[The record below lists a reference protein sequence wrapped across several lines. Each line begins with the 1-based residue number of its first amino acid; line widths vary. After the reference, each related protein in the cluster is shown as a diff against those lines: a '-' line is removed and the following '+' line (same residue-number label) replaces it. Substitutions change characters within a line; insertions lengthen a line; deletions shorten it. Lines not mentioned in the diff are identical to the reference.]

1 MKKIF
6 IVLAIM
12 FIVGIGCKKTIDP
25 GGGPCACSPTIES
38 YLSLSIKGSN
48 GSDLLNVTNTGA
60 YSKNQIQLYYVDKNG
75 TVQPVEFEIRQAFS
89 YGTTTY
95 AFNQLFSSRMASLA
109 QVNINTFFLKLG
121 DRHPLELTLKMNGIK
136 AERLLANQIE
146 VPLDTS
152 APNDDVYIKSIFSL
166 KL

>member
-1 MKKIF
+1 MKKVF
-6 IVLAIM
+6 IILAVM
-12 FIVGIGCKKTIDP
+12 FVTGISCKKTIDP
-25 GGGPCACSPTIES
+25 GGGACACSPTIES
-38 YLSLSIKGSN
+38 YISLSIKGSN

-95 AFNQLFSSRMASLA
+95 AFNQLFSPRMASLA
-109 QVNINTFFLKLG
+109 QININTFFLKLG
-121 DRHPLELTLKMNGIK
+121 DRQPLELNLKMNGFK

-146 VPLDTS
+146 VPLETS
-152 APNDDVYIKSIFSL
+152 APNDDFYIKSIFSL